1 MSYLF
6 VWRFVYM
13 HCTDL
18 AEGEQYTN
26 YNVVYSFKIYF
37 PVYYFNYSPQNLGQ
51 VSNIN
56 SILYLRRSL
65 KEVE

>member
-1 MSYLF
+1 
-6 VWRFVYM
+6 M

-18 AEGEQYTN
+18 AEGEQYTI

-37 PVYYFNYSPQNLGQ
+37 SVYYFNYSSQNLGQ

-56 SILYLRRSL
+56 SILYLGKSL

>member
-1 MSYLF
+1 
-6 VWRFVYM
+6 M